1 MITKTVGTGGDYP
14 NFNAGLHALD
24 YLVRGPLSDDV
35 TLDVIS
41 NISEP
46 SYTKFFRS
54 IQLNGHTLRITS
66 SYNQSIISDW
76 QNWYKITAVGTEGLD
91 VYIDGNLATKTGALQ
106 IDHLY
111 VIGNPGGWYPFVFQ
125 LTCFNGAITTTSIY
139 NSYFDGISSS
149 VAYGVIISTLGTT
162 TIYNCKIWDG
172 NYGLVFSNLAAGT
185 INTKNVTVYGATQYS
200 VFSRGTGTRNF
211 TNVVST
217 RNGTSQAYNKSLD
230 DGTVVFNFTN
240 CAADDASITATADSQ
255 TNCLENIVPA
265 DEFVSLDDTNAEFL
279 FPKSGGNIATGGI
292 DAGYSTDIVG
302 SPIPGPD
309 GLYSIGCHEFQGTP
323 SIKKV
328 INGILPIDGL
338 LVIYGESALKNGLF
352 AHRLDK
358 EVLSESDFLEMVDDA
373 SSLGL

>member
-14 NFNAGLHALD
+14 DFNAGLHALD
-24 YLVRGPLSDDV
+24 YLVWGPLSDDV

-46 SYTKFFRS
+46 SYTKFFRN

-111 VIGNPGGWYPFVFQ
+111 VIGKSGNPFVFQ
-125 LTCFNGAITTTSIY
+125 LTCSNGAITTTSIY

-149 VAYGVIISTLGTT
+149 VAYGVIIGTHGTT
-162 TIYNCKIWDG
+162 TIYNCKIWNG

-200 VFSRGTGTRNF
+200 VFGRGTGTRNF
-211 TNVVST
+211 TNVVSNVVST
-217 RNGTSQAYNKSLD
+217 GNGTS
-230 DGTVVFNFTN
+230 
-240 CAADDASITATADSQ
+240 
-255 TNCLENIVPA
+255 
-265 DEFVSLDDTNAEFL
+265 
-279 FPKSGGNIATGGI
+279 
-292 DAGYSTDIVG
+292 
-302 SPIPGPD
+302 
-309 GLYSIGCHEFQGTP
+309 
-323 SIKKV
+323 
-328 INGILPIDGL
+328 
-338 LVIYGESALKNGLF
+338 
-352 AHRLDK
+352 
-358 EVLSESDFLEMVDDA
+358 
-373 SSLGL
+373 